1 MHDPGPTP
9 GRVATR
15 EEHAMTDSTDT
26 VWGVRYDTGPVEE
39 ADDRFDAYQWAEAG
53 GGQVVSR
60 SGDGPWVED
69 RL

>member
-1 MHDPGPTP
+1 
-9 GRVATR
+9 
-15 EEHAMTDSTDT
+15 MTDSTDT

-60 SGDGPWVED
+60 ASDGPWVED